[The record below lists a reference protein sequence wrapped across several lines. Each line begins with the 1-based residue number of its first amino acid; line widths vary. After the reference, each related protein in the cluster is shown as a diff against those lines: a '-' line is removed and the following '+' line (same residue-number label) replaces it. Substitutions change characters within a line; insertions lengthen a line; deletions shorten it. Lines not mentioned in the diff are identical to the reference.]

1 MSSVKRL
8 RQAQSLL
15 DVLLQR
21 GLITPEELSRLNRA
35 QAEGGDTAVR
45 VLERMGFVDPRILAT
60 EISQHFGI
68 PLLEDGEW
76 PSTILLADRISPRF
90 MRDHRVLPLR
100 IDSGVLTVVVSDPE
114 DTATLS
120 ALRIAS
126 ERHIELRVA
135 TVGEIVSRIEQLLKG
150 FEDSADA
157 ASGSGATEINEEDV
171 DHIKDLALEAPVI
184 DFVDRSFREAA
195 TARATDLHVEP
206 GRGRVTIRRRIDGIL
221 YEAGTL
227 APDFGKAVVSRIKIL
242 SHLNIAERR
251 LPQDGRARLR
261 IDERDYDVR
270 VATMPT
276 IHGEGVAVRFLSGI
290 HQVPEL
296 DKLGLSQRDERLLR
310 SVSGLSHGLIVVTG
324 PTGSGKTTTLAAV
337 LSLLNDR
344 ARKIVTIEDPVEYQ
358 IEGINQIQVKADIGL
373 TFAHTL
379 RSLLRFDP
387 DIMMVGEMRD
397 SETARIGIHASLT
410 GHLVLTTL
418 HTNSAPSAVTRL
430 LDLDVEAYLI
440 ASTLR
445 CVLAQRLV
453 RRLCSTCREEYFEF
467 PEPLAMAMPEASR
480 EARRPMRLW
489 RAKGCDRCNQT
500 GYHGRAAI
508 FELLAVDED
517 IQKLIRPGVNSGAI
531 ATAAKQ
537 AGMTTMIADGLAKC
551 ESGVTTV
558 AEVSRVALEM

>member
-8 RQAQSLL
+8 RDAQTLL
-15 DVLLQR
+15 DGLRQR
-21 GLITPEELSRLNRA
+21 GLITPEELARLIKA
-35 QAEGGDTAVR
+35 QADGGETAVR
-45 VLERMGFVDPRILAT
+45 VLERMGFVDPRVLAT
-60 EISQHFGI
+60 EVSRHFAI
-68 PLLEDGEW
+68 PLLQEAEW
-76 PSTILLADRISPRF
+76 PDTVLLADRISPRF

-100 IDSGVLTVVVSDPE
+100 MDSRILTVAVSDPE
-114 DTATLS
+114 DMATLS
-120 ALRIAS
+120 ALGIAS
-126 ERHIELRVA
+126 ERQIELRIA
-135 TVGEIVSRIEQLLKG
+135 TIGEIVSRIEQLLKG
-150 FEDSADA
+150 HEASLDS
-157 ASGSGATEINEEDV
+157 ASGSGATEVNEEDV

-184 DFVDRSFREAA
+184 DFVDRAFREAA

-206 GRGRVTIRRRIDGIL
+206 GRGRVMIRRRIDGIL
-221 YEAGTL
+221 FEAGTL

-251 LPQDGRARLR
+251 LPQDGRARIR
-261 IDERDYDVR
+261 IDERDFDIR

-276 IHGEGVAVRFLSGI
+276 IHGEGIAVRFLSGI

-296 DKLGLSQRDERLLR
+296 DKLGLSRRDEKLLR
-310 SVSGLSHGLIVVTG
+310 SLSALSHGLIVVTG
-324 PTGSGKTTTLAAV
+324 PTGSGKTTTLAAL

-358 IEGINQIQVKADIGL
+358 IEGINQIQVKPDIGL

-397 SETARIGIHASLT
+397 GETARIGIHAALT

-453 RRLCSTCREEYFEF
+453 RRLCSTCREEYLDF
-467 PEPLAMAMPEASR
+467 PELLALSLPEIQR
-480 EARRPMRLW
+480 DERKPMRLW
-489 RAKGCDRCNQT
+489 RAKGCDRCNHT

-508 FELLAVDED
+508 FELLALDEE
-517 IQKLIRPGVNSGAI
+517 IQKLIRPGVNAGVI
-531 ATAAKQ
+531 AAAAKQ
-537 AGMTTMIADGLAKC
+537 GGMTSMIADGLTKC
-551 ESGVTTV
+551 ETGVTTV
-558 AEVSRVALEM
+558 AEVGRVALEM